1 MLTIFG
7 GLLMPFAH
15 LKTGRFHYEVFG
27 DKQLP
32 AVLLIMG
39 LGMPAAGWPRSFIS
53 MLLEKSLR
61 VITVDNRD
69 AGLSE
74 HFSHLK
80 TSMSVPAAIGRTLLR
95 LPVQAP
101 YLLEDMALDLVQL
114 LDELKLQRAHV
125 VGASMGGMIGQTLAS
140 IRPSRVASL
149 TSVMSA
155 SGNPE
160 NRPRKTTRD
169 LFNPD
174 ALGRPVDPEDGRE
187 KHLERVF
194 MTLKS
199 PSYEYSA
206 QEKHELLHEMS
217 RYEIDQAA
225 GERQLLAILA
235 SGDRSGDIARIT
247 APTLVIHGEDDPL
260 LPLAAG
266 KEVAD
271 LIPKSEFISLPR
283 MGHDLPPIHFETIT
297 RSIASHVWQA
307 EA

>member
-1 MLTIFG
+1 
-7 GLLMPFAH
+7 
-15 LKTGRFHYEVFG
+15 
-27 DKQLP
+27 
-32 AVLLIMG
+32 
-39 LGMPAAGWPRSFIS
+39 

-80 TSMSVPAAIGRTLLR
+80 TSISVPAAIGRTLLR

-101 YLLEDMALDLVQL
+101 YLLEDMAIDLVQL

-149 TSVMSA
+149 TSIMSA
-155 SGNPE
+155 SGNP
-160 NRPRKTTRD
+160 RTGFGKLRAIYSILMHSSD
-169 LFNPD
+169 LST
-174 ALGRPVDPEDGRE
+174 EEGRE

-199 PSYEYSA
+199 PSYEYTA

-217 RYEIDQAA
+217 RYEIDQTA

-235 SGDRSGDIARIT
+235 SGDRSSDIARIT

-271 LIPKSEFISLPR
+271 LIPKSEFLALPR

-297 RSIASHVWQA
+297 RAIASHVWQA

>member
-1 MLTIFG
+1 
-7 GLLMPFAH
+7 MPFAH

-80 TSMSVPAAIGRTLLR
+80 TSISVPAAIGRTLLR

-149 TSVMSA
+149 TSIMSA
-155 SGNPE
+155 SGNP
-160 NRPRKTTRD
+160 RTGFGKLRAIYSILMHSSD
-169 LFNPD
+169 LST
-174 ALGRPVDPEDGRE
+174 EEGRE

-199 PSYEYSA
+199 PSYEYTA
-206 QEKHELLHEMS
+206 QEKHELLHET
-217 RYEIDQAA
+217 
-225 GERQLLAILA
+225 
-235 SGDRSGDIARIT
+235 SGDRSSDIARIT

-271 LIPKSEFISLPR
+271 LIPKSEFLALPR

-297 RSIASHVWQA
+297 RAIASHVWQA

>member
-1 MLTIFG
+1 
-7 GLLMPFAH
+7 MPFAH

-80 TSMSVPAAIGRTLLR
+80 TSISVPAAIGRTLLR

-149 TSVMSA
+149 ASISSA
-155 SGNPE
+155 L
-160 NRPRKTTRD
+160 RRLR
-169 LFNPD
+169 
-174 ALGRPVDPEDGRE
+174 
-187 KHLERVF
+187 
-194 MTLKS
+194 
-199 PSYEYSA
+199 
-206 QEKHELLHEMS
+206 
-217 RYEIDQAA
+217 
-225 GERQLLAILA
+225 
-235 SGDRSGDIARIT
+235 
-247 APTLVIHGEDDPL
+247 
-260 LPLAAG
+260 
-266 KEVAD
+266 
-271 LIPKSEFISLPR
+271 
-283 MGHDLPPIHFETIT
+283 
-297 RSIASHVWQA
+297 
-307 EA
+307 

>member
-1 MLTIFG
+1 
-7 GLLMPFAH
+7 MPFAH

-125 VGASMGGMIGQTLAS
+125 VGASMGGMIGQTLE
-140 IRPSRVASL
+140 SRVPHFHHVSL
-149 TSVMSA
+149 
-155 SGNPE
+155 GQPE
-160 NRPRKTTRD
+160 NRPRKTARD

-174 ALGRPVDPEDGRE
+174 ALGRLVDRGRKRE
-187 KHLERVF
+187 AFR
-194 MTLKS
+194 KS
-199 PSYEYSA
+199 VYDAE
-206 QEKHELLHEMS
+206 
-217 RYEIDQAA
+217 
-225 GERQLLAILA
+225 
-235 SGDRSGDIARIT
+235 
-247 APTLVIHGEDDPL
+247 
-260 LPLAAG
+260 
-266 KEVAD
+266 
-271 LIPKSEFISLPR
+271 KSEL
-283 MGHDLPPIHFETIT
+283 
-297 RSIASHVWQA
+297 
-307 EA
+307 

>member
-39 LGMPAAGWPRSFIS
+39 LGMPAAGWTRSFIS

-155 SGNPE
+155 SGNP
-160 NRPRKTTRD
+160 RTGLGKLRAIYSILMHSGD
-169 LFNPD
+169 LST
-174 ALGRPVDPEDGRE
+174 EDGRE